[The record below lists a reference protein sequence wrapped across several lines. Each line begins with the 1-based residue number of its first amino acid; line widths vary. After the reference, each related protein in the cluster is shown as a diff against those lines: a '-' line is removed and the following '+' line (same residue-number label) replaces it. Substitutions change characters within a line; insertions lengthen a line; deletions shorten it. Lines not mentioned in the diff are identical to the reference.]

1 MFLSINFNSDKRLSC
16 SVSCNCPE
24 SADSAGFTWFAHWR
38 LQISTSAALSDFP
51 LCVVTSLL
59 LSAGIKINSSM
70 IPTFKYCQHVHN
82 SFRIYIT
89 EGSIFFFF
97 NETAF
102 DNTLKVRNSS
112 LKTDYIGN
120 ALWEKVVSSPLRAAV
135 AKLITSP
142 QWQLGIQDGSPATSV
157 TWRCSEASPWCT
169 VKKQTT
175 AISSSRCGCQDFVW
189 PCRSD
194 SLPANRSSCIA
205 TSVGTCT
212 WICCSACTYMENLA
226 LIRDT
231 LGFRLIC
238 SLKL

>member
-1 MFLSINFNSDKRLSC
+1 MFLSINSNSVTLWSC

-24 SADSAGFTWFAHWR
+24 SADSAAFTWFAHWRR
-38 LQISTSAALSDFP
+38 LQISTSAALSGFP
-51 LCVVTSLL
+51 LCVITSLL
-59 LSAGIKINSSM
+59 LCAGIKIISSM

-82 SFRIYIT
+82 SFRIYIS
-89 EGSIFFFF
+89 GFFFF
-97 NETAF
+97 VNETAF

-120 ALWEKVVSSPLRAAV
+120 ALWEKVVSSPLKAAV

-142 QWQLGIQDGSPATSV
+142 QWQPSVQDGSPATSV
-157 TWRCSEASPWCT
+157 TWRCSEASPWCA

-194 SLPANRSSCIA
+194 GLPANQSSCIA

-212 WICCSACTYMENLA
+212 WICCSACTW
-226 LIRDT
+226 RTWHSSGT
-231 LGFRLIC
+231 LWDLG
-238 SLKL
+238 